1 MYHPTLDYL
10 PQEEFKMQRVSEL
23 ERKYVNEVLDT
34 QFSTSSGAVMMK
46 RFESAFKSKFNAEHA
61 ISFVN
66 GTATMH
72 AALEAIDI
80 CPGD

>member
-1 MYHPTLDYL
+1 
-10 PQEEFKMQRVSEL
+10 MQRISDL
-23 ERKYVNEVLDT
+23 ERNYVNEVLDT
-34 QFSTSSGAVMMK
+34 QFRSSSGAIMMK
-46 RFESAFKSKFNAEHA
+46 RLENAFNKVWIEHA

-80 CPGD
+80 RPGDEVIVPP